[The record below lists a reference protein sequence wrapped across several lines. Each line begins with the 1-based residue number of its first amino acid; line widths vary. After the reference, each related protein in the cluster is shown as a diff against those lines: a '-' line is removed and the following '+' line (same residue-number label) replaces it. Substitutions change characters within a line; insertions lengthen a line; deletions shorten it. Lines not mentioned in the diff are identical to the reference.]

1 MARLRRANEHC
12 ECPLSGTLRKSR
24 FSDAGPLLTHNGSW
38 VFGRIFASDGRTS
51 YRELRLELLVC
62 LIT

>member
-12 ECPLSGTLRKSR
+12 ECPLSR